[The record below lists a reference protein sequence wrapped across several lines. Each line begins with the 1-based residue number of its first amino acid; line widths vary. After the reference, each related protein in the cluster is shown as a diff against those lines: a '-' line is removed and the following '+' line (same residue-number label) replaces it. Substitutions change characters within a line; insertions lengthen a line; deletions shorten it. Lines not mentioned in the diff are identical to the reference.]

1 MVEKKPGEKGPAV
14 TVQTDGINF
23 EGAWANYDL
32 VDVTAVTA
40 NDVGAVLRTFGVE
53 AARATV
59 VAEVSSVFGAYGI
72 GVDPRHLSLISDH
85 MTHQVGTTYC
95 RRPWPCYQSANFQRV
110 PKGAQIPCVMSLS
123 CIAR

>member
-1 MVEKKPGEKGPAV
+1 M

-23 EGAWANYDL
+23 EGAWANSDL

-59 VAEVSSVFGAYGI
+59 VAEVSGVFGAYGI

-85 MTHQVGTTYC
+85 MTHQVGSGSWFVHVS
-95 RRPWPCYQSANFQRV
+95 PSYQPFPLLQVKLLGPAVSS
-110 PKGAQIPCVMSLS
+110 I
-123 CIAR
+123 